1 MITVFDWSR
10 RLALG
15 GVAVVSFAIGGAA
28 SDGAG
33 GTQPAARP
41 VVELR
46 LDAIGDGRPGV
57 VVRGDDLRA
66 VTGLGIRLE
75 VEGTHSLHMW
85 AIDSAGCGDE
95 TQLQR
100 PVGVRR

>member
-1 MITVFDWSR
+1 MIQIRDWTRTV
-10 RLALG
+10 ALG
-15 GVAVVSFAIGGAA
+15 GVAVVSFALLP
-28 SDGAG
+28 AG
-33 GTQPAARP
+33 GGTGLPARP

-46 LDAIGDGRPGV
+46 LDGIGDGRPGV
-57 VVRGDDLRA
+57 VVRGEDLRA

-95 TQLQR
+95 TKLPRLVQVTR
-100 PVGVRR
+100 